1 MKLRWLPPGASWLA
15 ARSSNAAAPCMRVG
29 RCGEAGASGLEATS
43 VRCSGAFLAAI
54 SGANAVGSAA
64 AVCTSP
70 SSKTRVIVLRA
81 LTHAERSKEVI
92 AARSKE
98 VREEVLSFEE
108 LAGCR
113 DLHCS

>member
-15 ARSSNAAAPCMRVG
+15 AGGSNAAAPCMRVG

-43 VRCSGAFLAAI
+43 VRCSGAFLAEI

-70 SSKTRVIVLRA
+70 SSKTTVIVLRA
-81 LTHAERSKEVI
+81 LTQAERSKEVI

-98 VREEVLSFEE
+98 VREEVLRFEE
-108 LAGCR
+108 LAAGK
-113 DLHCS
+113 DLQCS

>member
-15 ARSSNAAAPCMRVG
+15 AGGSNAAVPCMRVG

-81 LTHAERSKEVI
+81 LTQAERSKEVI
-92 AARSKE
+92 AARSKK
-98 VREEVLSFEE
+98 VRETVLSFEE